1 MRSRTSPHSCAATRP
16 GCRAVHLAHRSSQ
29 PADRDDP
36 ARLLTAAISAVH
48 ALDRSW
54 LVIQGPPGAGKTYT
68 TSHLILSLIRAGKT
82 VGVASNSHKA
92 IDNVL
97 HAVEKRLA
105 EAGEPI
111 RLLGQKK
118 DGEGEGFTGQGFIA
132 RVVDNSKVDPALPIL
147 GRDSLA
153 LRP

>member
-1 MRSRTSPHSCAATRP
+1 MGSRTSPHSCAVTHP
-16 GCRAVHLAHRSSQ
+16 DCKAVHLAHRSSHL
-29 PADRDDP
+29 RTGDP
-36 ARLLTAAISAVH
+36 ARLLTAAISAVQ

-82 VGVASNSHKA
+82 VGVTSNSHKA

-105 EAGEPI
+105 
-111 RLLGQKK
+111 R
-118 DGEGEGFTGQGFIA
+118 
-132 RVVDNSKVDPALPIL
+132 
-147 GRDSLA
+147 
-153 LRP
+153 